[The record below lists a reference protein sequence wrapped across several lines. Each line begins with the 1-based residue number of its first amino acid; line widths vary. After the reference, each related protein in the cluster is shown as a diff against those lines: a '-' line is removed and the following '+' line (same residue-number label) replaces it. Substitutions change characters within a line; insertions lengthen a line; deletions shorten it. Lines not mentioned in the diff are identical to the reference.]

1 MKKNL
6 TILGLT
12 ALLLAACG
20 TRQGTCNIDTALVLT
35 EDSIPSNICV
45 EIRMRNVM
53 GVWMDSTGKVY
64 LNQDYFN
71 DPPPP
76 PPPGEDHYE
85 YVDDRV
91 PCDIGQLREKVIHF
105 LANPDDASDLPEK
118 YIEDI
123 PLLGKYLV
131 SKGGVSLHTLEGAPV
146 EAIDQVHHE
155 IAAAVIILRDSL
167 SLKVFGLHYCELT
180 DEQASAIRTAIPFSA
195 YDSSINRF
203 YRIKND

>member
-53 GVWMDSTGKVY
+53 GVWMDSTGTVY

-76 PPPGEDHYE
+76 PPPGEGHYE

-91 PCDIGQLREKVIHF
+91 PCNIGQLREKVIHF
-105 LANPDDASDLPEK
+105 LTNPNNEGNLPEK
-118 YIEDI
+118 TLEDI
-123 PLLGKYLV
+123 PLLGEYLV
-131 SKGGVSLHTLEGAPV
+131 SKGGVSLHTSEGAPV

-167 SLKVFGLHYCELT
+167 SLKVFGRNYCELT
-180 DEQASAIRTAIPFSA
+180 DEQASAIRAAIPFSA

>member
-1 MKKNL
+1 
-6 TILGLT
+6 
-12 ALLLAACG
+12 
-20 TRQGTCNIDTALVLT
+20 
-35 EDSIPSNICV
+35 
-45 EIRMRNVM
+45 M
-53 GVWMDSTGKVY
+53 GVWMDSTGTVY

-76 PPPGEDHYE
+76 PPPGEGHYE

-91 PCDIGQLREKVIHF
+91 PCNIGQLREKVIHF
-105 LANPDDASDLPEK
+105 LTNPNNEGNLPEK
-118 YIEDI
+118 TLEDI
-123 PLLGKYLV
+123 PLLGEYLV
-131 SKGGVSLHTLEGAPV
+131 SKGGVSLHTSEGAPV

-167 SLKVFGLHYCELT
+167 SLKVFGRNYCELT
-180 DEQASAIRTAIPFSA
+180 DEQASAIRAAIPFSA